1 MRIKII
7 VTKLKTNILLW
18 FIQQQQKNH
27 KKNPKRNYCKNKNT
41 RTTIYNDNLPQY
53 LFQSVNFE
61 KYQFCVEY
69 KT

>member
-1 MRIKII
+1 M
-7 VTKLKTNILLW
+7 VYTTTKKT
-18 FIQQQQKNH
+18 Q

-41 RTTIYNDNLPQY
+41 CTTIYNDNLPQY